1 MTDAH
6 DVSLLLPASVESA
19 RAARH
24 AVDEL
29 RFDQHQD
36 AVFNLRL
43 LITEL
48 IGNSVRHAGLSSAD
62 TIVLEI
68 EIRPDEIRAQVT
80 DRGPG
85 FNRPEFDA
93 PPSGT
98 GGRGLYLVDALADR
112 WGAEPTP
119 QHDGWLVWFEL
130 DRQ

>member
-1 MTDAH
+1 MTCRSNFPPR
-6 DVSLLLPASVESA
+6 VNP
-19 RAARH
+19 RAARR
-24 AVDEL
+24 AIDEL
-29 RFDQHQD
+29 RVERHAE

-48 IGNSVRHAGLSSAD
+48 VGNSVRHAGLSSAD
-62 TIVLEI
+62 AIVLEI
-68 EIRPDEIRAQVT
+68 RIRPDQIRAQVT

-85 FNRPEFDA
+85 FTRPVFDE

-119 QHDGWLVWFEL
+119 GRDGWQVWFEL
-130 DRQ
+130 DLE